1 MNKKEAIIIQKLIS
15 EIYMIEN
22 MVNGYDRI
30 KFLNDEKTQ
39 RAIAMTLINMG
50 ELVKLL
56 PMDFRVKYS
65 EAPWKLV
72 AGMRDIVAHK
82 YQTLRM
88 EDVWVTVNS
97 DIPTLKILLK
107 ALVDDK

>member
-1 MNKKEAIIIQKLIS
+1 MDKKDKIIIQKLIS
-15 EIYMIEN
+15 EIYIIEN
-22 MVNGYDRI
+22 MIEGFDKVT
-30 KFLNDEKTQ
+30 FMNDEKTQ

-56 PMDFRVKYS
+56 PMDLRIKYPQI
-65 EAPWKLV
+65 PWKAM

-88 EDVWVTVNS
+88 EDVWVTVNN
-97 DIPTLKILLK
+97 DIPSLKCMLQDLLY
-107 ALVDDK
+107 D